1 MGHTPVSPSRLERQ
15 ARRAEERRQEK
26 LALKRRAVRRR
37 RARIA
42 AVVSATVLVVGGGT
56 TLAVVQ
62 VRAAHARA
70 ALAGPNNMLA
80 DGVHLTGDG
89 TTITALKT
97 SANDADHPPVATPV
111 DRSGGL
117 LEVVWHVDYTDP
129 DAATFW
135 KTNEKTVRTMLT
147 AGQLT
152 FELHPIGT
160 DDAAVAAGDALAC
173 VADLDQDK
181 ALDVHGALLAAQKT
195 LTDATPA
202 DLVEIVRHAGVDSP
216 KVEDCIA
223 HRSFDGWV
231 RAATQRAAK
240 GEPYAAIGPVTGT
253 TLTVSDQRYTG
264 SVSDADAF
272 GSFLMQVALS
282 QPSAAGL
289 TGGDGATATPT
300 AAPTPTPTPTNA
312 TPE

>member
-15 ARRAEERRQEK
+15 ARRAEARRQEK
-26 LALKRRAVRRR
+26 IALRRRAARRR

-42 AVVSATVLVVGGGT
+42 AVTAATVVVLGGGT
-56 TLAVVQ
+56 ALAVLQ
-62 VRAAHARA
+62 VHDAQARA

-89 TTITALKT
+89 TTVTALRT
-97 SANDADHPPVATPV
+97 SANDADTPPVATPV
-111 DRSGGL
+111 DRSTGV

-135 KTNEKTVRTMLT
+135 TTNEKTVRTMLT

-152 FELHPIGT
+152 LELHPIGT
-160 DDAAVAAGDALAC
+160 DDAAVAAGGALAC
-173 VADLDQDK
+173 VADLAQDK
-181 ALDVHGALLAAQKT
+181 ALDVHGALLAAQDQ
-195 LTDATPA
+195 LADATPS
-202 DLVEIVRHAGVDSP
+202 DLVTIVRHAGVDSP
-216 KVEDCIA
+216 KIEDCIT

-231 RAATQRAAK
+231 RAATDRAAT
-240 GEPYAAIGPVTGT
+240 GVPYTAIGPVSGT

-282 QPSAAGL
+282 QPAAAGL
-289 TGGDGATATPT
+289 TGGGAS
-300 AAPTPTPTPTNA
+300 PTPTPAPTPSPTPTA
-312 TPE
+312 PTPS